1 MTDEGL
7 TFLKISYA
15 TTGSPELCYQPTRLA
30 DVATPLSWHHGR
42 ANALCEASESEGKT
56 NEIHIQTLTLFSQ
69 T

>member
-30 DVATPLSWHHGR
+30 DVATPLSWHH
-42 ANALCEASESEGKT
+42 EASESEGKT